1 MKKSVSPPMRMTSLM
16 LTLLLLFSMTG
27 NLGIVSASA
36 REIETEKE
44 LVYIHEIRPGS
55 FVARGAFLTN
65 DIRFS
70 GARAMDV
77 YIDGTLLGRASDNIQ
92 MPCNAVLQK
101 MTSEKLFIQDLTLY
115 FKSIKNPYADEELKE
130 KLGQSETV
138 ELSENMLFGDTITIN
153 DGKNHVINAN
163 GYSLHI
169 ESNMAGMFVVEN
181 GSTLT
186 INGKGENDQTTI
198 ISNAGNKGA
207 DTGAIRVLKNS
218 KLIVHDVTF
227 DENKSKNGGA
237 VSVRGGSVQMKDCVV
252 QNCSANEKGGGLFA
266 DEAATV
272 TLTNCTFDS
281 NSAYDGGGI
290 ANFGRLTVT
299 DCAVKSNTV
308 RGGGAGICSKGD
320 ATLSDSTI
328 EQNTNAIN
336 GGGVTNHKNMTIK
349 GCTISGNSASSWG
362 GGFFNESDGNTVI
375 KGDTVIEG
383 NTANDG
389 AGIFHRQ
396 GKLSVTDTSILKNS
410 AKTFGGGL
418 WANNDTQVTLNN
430 VTVKE
435 NNCGTNGGALNS
447 HGTLALS
454 NCTIETNS
462 AGDSGGGIYLDSPSS
477 LTLENTSVLYCTAG
491 NAGGGIYLYAGELI
505 LAGGKLRITD
515 NLTNGNSSNIDQ
527 RDFKPI
533 QITARLTGGSE
544 IGIKPPS
551 EGATRDVTTG
561 YGKYNDVDPTR
572 YFRCDT
578 NEYRVNYDKKDE
590 LNLIEG
596 LRSTNKSYK
605 VKIHIAVTNDADV
618 WYHAYFHIYGK
629 SDRGRGEQKL
639 LNTSPDFHESIDEYG
654 ESYTYEYDCGA
665 DDFPTGVEV
674 ETDFGNWGVWRDFE
688 GDVTISINDV
698 LVSSPHVVHSIYGY
712 EEKKTMLNIGGDK
725 YPYPDLFEIDTPP
738 GDIEESGVITVS
750 GVDQYGLIW
759 KANGDNTSMKNISF
773 PEKDTFKPIDN
784 SGFKWRLSSS
794 HRTNHMSTYHLTFKS
809 GSNVYPEITKAITVR
824 FVFPL
829 HVKVFVNGKEV
840 MDKTAQQRD
849 TVQIRNIE
857 SIPGYYINGYEK
869 EGTGELVKVTSA
881 DYDLTLVNESVILR
895 AKLLPNNYRIAFDG
909 NGTVGADGTYDGIEG
924 TMNTKTAYYDKP
936 FKLQGNNFM
945 RTGYLFVGWNT
956 QPDGKGKM
964 FKDKDTVLNLTT
976 ERKAVVKLYAIW
988 RAEDGATTASIFS
1001 DGTAL
1006 LYIGSVILLL
1016 SIAVSIVYYKR
1027 KKREGVQTADR

>member
-1 MKKSVSPPMRMTSLM
+1 M
-16 LTLLLLFSMTG
+16 
-27 NLGIVSASA
+27 
-36 REIETEKE
+36 
-44 LVYIHEIRPGS
+44 
-55 FVARGAFLTN
+55 
-65 DIRFS
+65 
-70 GARAMDV
+70 
-77 YIDGTLLGRASDNIQ
+77 
-92 MPCNAVLQK
+92 
-101 MTSEKLFIQDLTLY
+101 
-115 FKSIKNPYADEELKE
+115 
-130 KLGQSETV
+130 
-138 ELSENMLFGDTITIN
+138 
-153 DGKNHVINAN
+153 
-163 GYSLHI
+163 
-169 ESNMAGMFVVEN
+169 
-181 GSTLT
+181 
-186 INGKGENDQTTI
+186 
-198 ISNAGNKGA
+198 
-207 DTGAIRVLKNS
+207 
-218 KLIVHDVTF
+218 
-227 DENKSKNGGA
+227 
-237 VSVRGGSVQMKDCVV
+237 
-252 QNCSANEKGGGLFA
+252 
-266 DEAATV
+266 
-272 TLTNCTFDS
+272 
-281 NSAYDGGGI
+281 
-290 ANFGRLTVT
+290 
-299 DCAVKSNTV
+299 
-308 RGGGAGICSKGD
+308 
-320 ATLSDSTI
+320 
-328 EQNTNAIN
+328 
-336 GGGVTNHKNMTIK
+336 
-349 GCTISGNSASSWG
+349 
-362 GGFFNESDGNTVI
+362 
-375 KGDTVIEG
+375 
-383 NTANDG
+383 
-389 AGIFHRQ
+389 
-396 GKLSVTDTSILKNS
+396 KNS

-477 LTLENTSVLYCTAG
+477 LTLENTSILYCTAG

-688 GDVTISINDV
+688 GDVTISINGV

-773 PEKDTFKPIDN
+773 PEKDTFKPVDN

-809 GSNVYPEITKAITVR
+809 GSNVYPEIT
-824 FVFPL
+824 
-829 HVKVFVNGKEV
+829 
-840 MDKTAQQRD
+840 
-849 TVQIRNIE
+849 
-857 SIPGYYINGYEK
+857 
-869 EGTGELVKVTSA
+869 
-881 DYDLTLVNESVILR
+881 
-895 AKLLPNNYRIAFDG
+895 
-909 NGTVGADGTYDGIEG
+909 
-924 TMNTKTAYYDKP
+924 
-936 FKLQGNNFM
+936 
-945 RTGYLFVGWNT
+945 
-956 QPDGKGKM
+956 
-964 FKDKDTVLNLTT
+964 
-976 ERKAVVKLYAIW
+976 
-988 RAEDGATTASIFS
+988 
-1001 DGTAL
+1001 
-1006 LYIGSVILLL
+1006 
-1016 SIAVSIVYYKR
+1016 
-1027 KKREGVQTADR
+1027 

>member
-1 MKKSVSPPMRMTSLM
+1 MSKVKKRVSFSVRIMSLI
-16 LTLLLLFSMTG
+16 LTFLLLLTTIAG
-27 NLGIVSASA
+27 LGITTASA
-36 REIETEKE
+36 K
-44 LVYIHEIRPGS
+44 VYNRRDIAKSHLLSEGDIVNPGVTVQNL
-55 FVARGAFLTN
+55 FIDLRVPEMRVYLNGN
-65 DIRFS
+65 MIGDE
-70 GARAMDV
+70 DV
-77 YIDGTLLGRASDNIQ
+77 VIPER
-92 MPCNAVLQK
+92 AVLMQ
-101 MTSEKLFIQDLTLY
+101 
-115 FKSIKNPYADEELKE
+115 KSISGNTMNLLFETIDSSSLYADDFLKEELEQNEEITLTDDILLK
-130 KLGQSETV
+130 
-138 ELSENMLFGDTITIN
+138 DTLKIS
-153 DGKNHVINAN
+153 DGKPHVINAN
-163 GYSLHI
+163 GHSIYIDTGFVSV
-169 ESNMAGMFVVEN
+169 FVVEN
-181 GSTLT
+181 RSTLT
-186 INGKGENDQTTI
+186 INGLGDGDKKATVFGRGALNGEEA
-198 ISNAGNKGA
+198 SAF
-207 DTGAIRVLKNS
+207 RVNPNS
-218 KLIVHDVTF
+218 KLILNDVVI
-227 DENKSKNGGA
+227 DGSSAKNGGG
-237 VSVRGGSVQMKDCVV
+237 VLVIGGSVEMTGCTIT
-252 QNCSANEKGGGLFA
+252 NCTVNKKGGGLFA
-266 DEAATV
+266 DEASTV

-290 ANFGRLTVT
+290 ANFGTLTVT

-308 RGGGAGICSKGD
+308 RGGGAGIWSKGD

-349 GCTISGNSASSWG
+349 GCTISGNSASSWA

-375 KGDTVIEG
+375 EGDTVIED
-383 NTANDG
+383 NTASEG

-410 AKTFGGGL
+410 AKTSGGGL

-462 AGDSGGGIYLDSPSS
+462 AGDSGGGIYMDSPSP

-491 NAGGGIYLYAGELI
+491 NTGGGIYLQAGELI

-515 NLTNGNSSNIDQ
+515 NLTNGNSDNIDQ

-551 EGATRDVTTG
+551 EGAARDVTTG
-561 YGKYNDVDPTR
+561 YGKYNDVDPAR

-578 NEYRVNYDKKDE
+578 NEYRVNYEKKDE

-605 VKIHIAVTNDADV
+605 IKIHIAVTNDADV
-618 WYHAYFHIYGK
+618 WYHAYFCIYGK
-629 SDRGRGEQKL
+629 SDRGKGEQKL

-688 GDVTISINDV
+688 GDVTIKINDV
-698 LVSSPHVVHSIYGY
+698 NVSSPHVVHSIYGY

-773 PEKDTFKPIDN
+773 PEEDTFKPVDN

-849 TVQIRNIE
+849 TVQIRNIQ

-909 NGTVGADGTYDGIEG
+909 NGTVGSDGTYDDIVGS
-924 TMNTKTAYYDKP
+924 MNTKTAYYDKP

-945 RTGYLFVGWNT
+945 RTGYIFVGWNT

-976 ERKAVVKLYAIW
+976 ERKAVVKLYAMW

-1027 KKREGVQTADR
+1027 KKRQGAQTVNQ